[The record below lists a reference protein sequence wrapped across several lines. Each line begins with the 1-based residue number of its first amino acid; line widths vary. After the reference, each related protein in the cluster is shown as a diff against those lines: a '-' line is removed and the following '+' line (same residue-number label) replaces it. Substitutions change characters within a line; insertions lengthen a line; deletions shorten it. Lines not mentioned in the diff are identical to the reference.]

1 MPKPLDMPELQ
12 RDASASAR
20 TAIAWRHMVGIALLW
35 LALATLV
42 HLAAGERAADM
53 AWLAV
58 GGFLAFAAG
67 VSLLA
72 GALRRAIVQ
81 DILQAR
87 RD

>member
-1 MPKPLDMPELQ
+1 MPRSPDLLSRRELPGP
-12 RDASASAR
+12 AR

-42 HLAAGERAADM
+42 HLATGERAAGT